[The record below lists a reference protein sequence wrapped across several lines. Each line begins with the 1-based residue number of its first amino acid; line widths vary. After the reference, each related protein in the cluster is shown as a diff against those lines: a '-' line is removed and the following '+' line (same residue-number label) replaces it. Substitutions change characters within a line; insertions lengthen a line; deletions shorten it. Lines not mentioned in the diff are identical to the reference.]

1 MSEVER
7 ARHIRRTLGTYA
19 AARFLA
25 KRGWSIDAARWILL
39 GV

>member
-1 MSEVER
+1 MSQVAL
-7 ARHIRRTLGTYA
+7 ARHIRRTLGTYR